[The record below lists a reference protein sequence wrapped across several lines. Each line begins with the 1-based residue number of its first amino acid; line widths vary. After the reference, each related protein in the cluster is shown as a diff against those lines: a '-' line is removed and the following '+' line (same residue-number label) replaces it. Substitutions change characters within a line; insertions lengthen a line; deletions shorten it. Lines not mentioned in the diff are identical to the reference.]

1 MKPDG
6 ENDMTNYEQLAPG
19 PQPFHRI
26 VGALKR
32 LRPIL
37 IAVLAIGLATGAAFV
52 ALVWLDGSMR
62 FLTPSVIKL
71 GDSAPAGSPLPRL
84 TYAQAG
90 M

>member
-1 MKPDG
+1 M
-6 ENDMTNYEQLAPG
+6 MHTQQLAPG
-19 PQPFHRI
+19 LQPVHPLI
-26 VGALKR
+26 AALKR

-37 IAVLAIGLATGAAFV
+37 IAILAIGLATGAAFV

-71 GDSAPAGSPLPRL
+71 GSPAPAGLPR
-84 TYAQAG
+84 YDVASAQAA

>member
-1 MKPDG
+1 
-6 ENDMTNYEQLAPG
+6 MTNYEQLAPG

-26 VGALKR
+26 AGALKR

-37 IAVLAIGLATGAAFV
+37 IAILAIGLATGAAFV

-62 FLTPSVIKL
+62 FLTPSVIRL
-71 GDSAPAGSPLPRL
+71 GSPAPAGSPQPSHA
-84 TYAQAG
+84 YARAA